1 MSSTN
6 RYARSGAR
14 KQETTTRVVDRAGPL
29 LAVLVD
35 LVPRSRRRRIKAVLR
50 DRQVLVDGRPVTR
63 FDYPLVPGQR
73 IEICWQPAL
82 SEQLPYGLK
91 IVFEDQDLI
100 VIDKPAGL
108 LTVATAKEKRKTAYA
123 LLSQYVKTS
132 HPENKIFVIHRL
144 DQETSGLLMF
154 ARREAVQE
162 QIQKTWEEAI
172 RERTYVAVVEGVIEP
187 DAGTISSWLAESSA
201 FKVYSSRNPNHGRRS
216 VTHYRKI
223 GGNKTYS
230 LVELNL
236 ETGRK
241 HQIRVHLQDIG
252 FPVLGDK
259 KYGSGTNNPLGR
271 LGLHASVLAFIH
283 PESGEV
289 RRFESGVPAAFL
301 KLTAR
306 RQPAPVPVD
315 GSLQP
320 KQTSRRRR

>member
-1 MSSTN
+1 MSQP
-6 RYARSGAR
+6 SGYSR
-14 KQETTTRVVDRAGPL
+14 RGSQKQETTTLVVERAGPL

-50 DRQVLVDGRPVTR
+50 DRQILVDGRPVTR
-63 FDYPLVPGQR
+63 FDYPLIPGQR

-82 SEQLPYGLK
+82 AEQLPHGLR

-100 VIDKPAGL
+100 VVDKPAGL
-108 LTVATAKEKRKTAYA
+108 LTVATAKEKRRTAYA

-132 HPENKIFVIHRL
+132 HPESKIFVIHRL

-154 ARREAVQE
+154 ARREDIQE

-172 RERTYVAVVEGVIEP
+172 RERTYVAVVEGVVAP
-187 DAGTISSWLAESSA
+187 AAGTISSWLTESSA

-252 FPVLGDK
+252 HPVIGDK
-259 KYGSGTNNPLGR
+259 KYGSGGNPLGR

-283 PESGEV
+283 PKSGDV
-289 RRFESGVPAAFL
+289 RRFESPVPAAFL
-301 KLTAR
+301 KLVAR
-306 RQPAPVPVD
+306 RQRDPGPANGAP
-315 GSLQP
+315 LP
-320 KQTSRRRR
+320 KRSSGRRD